1 MTDVRWKS
9 NQIFCFSSEQQQ
21 CLNDNKIVD
30 IEYYHRAIA
39 IRPECKPLHGQ
50 NIVFSTYTTPERDY
64 LYSLARALGG
74 EVNDRYM
81 RNQRPI
87 LICPT
92 PEGKKYEGAVKWRKF

>member
-1 MTDVRWKS
+1 MIS
-9 NQIFCFSSEQQQ
+9 FCHVKQQQ
-21 CLNDNKIVD
+21 CLNENKLVD
-30 IEYYHRAIA
+30 IEYYFRHITLSQDD
-39 IRPECKPLHGQ
+39 CKPLQGL

-64 LYSLARALGG
+64 LYSLAQALGG

-92 PEGKKYEGAVKWRKF
+92 PKGQKYLGAVKWGKF